1 MWPFTRRRKCAAAR
15 LDADRMQDAA
25 ERQRRRT
32 MRIMQQTLD
41 AQAEAEHARAEALAQ
56 MKEE

>member
-1 MWPFTRRRKCAAAR
+1 MWPFTRRKK
-15 LDADRMQDAA
+15 LDAAMLDAC

-32 MRIMQQTLD
+32 MRIMQQTLN
-41 AQAEAEHARAEALAQ
+41 AQAEAESARAKALVQ

>member
-1 MWPFTRRRKCAAAR
+1 MWPFTRRKK
-15 LDADRMQDAA
+15 LDAAMLDACLMHDAA

-32 MRIMQQTLD
+32 MRIMQQTLN
-41 AQAEAEHARAEALAQ
+41 AQAEAESARAKALVQ